1 METLDE
7 LLAKHHFFQGL
18 HADDLKFLA
27 GCAAN
32 AHFDAGQFLLREG
45 EAAERF
51 YAIRAGTVAVEI
63 HVPDRGPVMVQTIG
77 PGEILGWSWLFPP
90 FRWQFDA
97 RAREAVRATLFDGA
111 CVRKKC
117 DTNPSLGYELM
128 KRLAHLVSQR
138 LEATRVQLLDLY
150 SNARS

>member
-1 METLDE
+1 METLDD

-18 HADDLKFLA
+18 NAEDLKFLA
-27 GCAAN
+27 GCASN
-32 AHFDAGQFLLREG
+32 VHFDAGQYLLREG
-45 EAAERF
+45 EEAERF
-51 YAIRAGTVAVEI
+51 YAIRDGTVAVEI
-63 HVPDRGPVMVQTIG
+63 HVPDRGPVVVQTIG

-97 RAREAVRATLFDGA
+97 RARGEVRATVFDGA

-117 DTNPSLGYELM
+117 DTNPALGYEMM
-128 KRLAHLVSQR
+128 KRLAYLVSQR

-150 SNARS
+150 GSARS

>member
-1 METLDE
+1 METLDD
-7 LLAKHHFFQGL
+7 LLAQHHFFQGL
-18 HADDLKFLA
+18 NAEDLKFLA

-32 AHFDAGQFLLREG
+32 VHFDAGQYLLREG
-45 EAAERF
+45 EAAEHF
-51 YAIRAGTVAVEI
+51 YAIRDGTVAVEI
-63 HVPDRGPVMVQTIG
+63 HAPERGAVVVQTVG

-97 RAREAVRATLFDGA
+97 RAREGVRATRFDGA

-117 DTNPSLGYELM
+117 DTNPALGYEMM
-128 KRLAHLVSQR
+128 KRLAYLVSQR

-150 SNARS
+150 GSARS